1 MAEGMDFFIPL
12 EALNKVILYPLALFI
27 LGAEV
32 LSRSL
37 NLLYHNPLY
46 HGFYMNDQGPQINHL
61 SFADD
66 IIIFTSGRR
75 HSLKLIMHTLKTYER
90 ISGQLINKAKSHFFL
105 HSNAFKTTYDRI
117 RKYTGFYQKE
127 APISYLGCPLFL
139 GRPKIVHFSDIINK
153 VANKITGWQPRMLSY
168 EGKVVLIKHVLQS
181 LPIHILSATT
191 PPSTTIKQ
199 IQQIIVDFFW
209 GWRNDKKK
217 YHWASWKN
225 LRFPYAEGGIGVKLM
240 KDVCQAFQF
249 KQWWIFRTRQTLW
262 GEFLKAK

>member
-1 MAEGMDFFIPL
+1 
-12 EALNKVILYPLALFI
+12 
-27 LGAEV
+27 
-32 LSRSL
+32 
-37 NLLYHNPLY
+37 
-46 HGFYMNDQGPQINHL
+46 MNDQGPQINHL
-61 SFADD
+61 GFADD

-90 ISGQLINKAKSHFFL
+90 ISGQLVNRAKSHFFL
-105 HSNAFKTTYDRI
+105 HSNAFKTTCDRI
-117 RKYTGFYQKE
+117 RKYTGFYHKE
-127 APISYLGCPLFL
+127 ALISYLRCPIFL
-139 GRPKIVHFSDIINK
+139 GMPKIVHFSDIINK
-153 VANKITGWQPRMLSY
+153 VVNRITGWQPRMLSY

-199 IQQIIVDFFW
+199 IQQIMADFFW

-225 LRFPYAEGGIGVKLM
+225 LSFPYSEGGIGVKLM

-249 KQWWIFRTRQTLW
+249 K
-262 GEFLKAK
+262 